1 MVRPGVP
8 SAMAQ
13 TTTLRF
19 IFISDAEKPTVSV
32 TVPEGMLFQEAF
44 VLAAKKLGK
53 DAGVLSATF
62 PGGSPIPGGT
72 AREVAEKSA
81 NVHVIDPSLV
91 GSRPA

>member
-1 MVRPGVP
+1 
-8 SAMAQ
+8 
-13 TTTLRF
+13 
-19 IFISDAEKPTVSV
+19 
-32 TVPEGMLFQEAF
+32 MLFQEAF

-91 GSRPA
+91 GS